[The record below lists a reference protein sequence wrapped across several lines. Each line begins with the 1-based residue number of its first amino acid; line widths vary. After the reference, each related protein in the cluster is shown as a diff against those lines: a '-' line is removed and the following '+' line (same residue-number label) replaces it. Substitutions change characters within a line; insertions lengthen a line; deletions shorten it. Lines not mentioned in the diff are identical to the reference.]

1 MPLWSFFGERSQL
14 KRSATELYGS
24 IVAQARAP
32 APYRALKVPD
42 TPEAR
47 LEMLMLHL
55 ALVLLRLST
64 DGVGHSGGRRARER
78 LARALLEAFVCDM
91 DVSMRELGVGDLS
104 VPRHVNKAVAALY
117 ERTRDYGAALARSD
131 DGLEA
136 LIAARVFAGGMP
148 GAAQPLAVWARGA
161 SEALEQQPICE
172 LLAGR
177 VNFPGWPP
185 TQGGGG
191 EK

>member
-1 MPLWSFFGERSQL
+1 MPLWSFFEERSQL

-32 APYRALKVPD
+32 ALYRALKVPD

-55 ALVLLRLST
+55 ALVLLRLAT
-64 DGVGHSGGRRARER
+64 DGVGDKSARQR
-78 LARALLEAFVCDM
+78 LARALAEVFVCDM

-117 ERTRDYGAALARSD
+117 ERTRDYGAALGRSD
-131 DGLEA
+131 DELEA
-136 LIAARVFAGGMP
+136 LIAARVFAGGMA
-148 GAAQPLAVWARGA
+148 GVAQPLAVWVRAV
-161 SEALEQQPICE
+161 SDALRQQSNSE

-177 VNFPGWPP
+177 LSFPGWLLAA
-185 TQGGGG
+185 GDGG